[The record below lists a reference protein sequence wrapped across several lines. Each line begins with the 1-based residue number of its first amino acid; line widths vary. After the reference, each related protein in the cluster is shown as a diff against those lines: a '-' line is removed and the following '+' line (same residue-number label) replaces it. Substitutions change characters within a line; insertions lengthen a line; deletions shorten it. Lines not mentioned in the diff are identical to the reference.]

1 MADDAFDDFSAPA
14 EENNIQPRKVRRRS
28 PRRLL
33 KALAFLA
40 VCGGLVAIVVYSP
53 LFTLQR
59 LVVNGNSYLK
69 ADEVMQIAHVYRGEP
84 LYQLET
90 AEVTQH
96 LLRDLRIESATVH
109 RRIPDTLEID
119 IVERRPIATV
129 ACDLGYV
136 DFDRQGKAIAC
147 YKGLKS
153 MAIPVITGVS
163 VHDIYIGDDNAD
175 PNVADALK
183 LLAGLDETALNQI
196 SELSLAASGV
206 ALYTT
211 NAVQIK
217 LGNFDRLEEKIKLI
231 NSFLK
236 ELPESKHK
244 IEYVDFSYTAPV
256 IRLRDLPIDD
266 EVETPDGAQ

>member
-1 MADDAFDDFSAPA
+1 MADDAFDDFSTPSANDGAP
-14 EENNIQPRKVRRRS
+14 QRLKRRRS

-33 KALAFLA
+33 KGLAFLA
-40 VCGGLVAIVVYSP
+40 ICGGLMAIVVYSP

-59 LVVNGNSYLK
+59 LNVTGNNYLK
-69 ADEVMQIAHVYRGEP
+69 ADDIMQIAHVHRGEP

-90 AEVTQH
+90 AAVTQH
-96 LLRDLRIESATVH
+96 LLQDLRIESASVH
-109 RRIPDTLEID
+109 RRLPDTLEIT

-147 YKGLKS
+147 YKGLKN

-163 VHDIYIGDDNAD
+163 VHDIYIGDDNTD
-175 PNVADALK
+175 PNVAAALQ
-183 LLAGLDETALNQI
+183 LLAGLDETALNQV

-217 LGNFDRLEEKIKLI
+217 IGNFDRLEEKVKLL
-231 NSFLK
+231 NGFLK

-256 IRLRDLPIDD
+256 IRLRDLPI
-266 EVETPDGAQ
+266 EEEIETPDGAQ